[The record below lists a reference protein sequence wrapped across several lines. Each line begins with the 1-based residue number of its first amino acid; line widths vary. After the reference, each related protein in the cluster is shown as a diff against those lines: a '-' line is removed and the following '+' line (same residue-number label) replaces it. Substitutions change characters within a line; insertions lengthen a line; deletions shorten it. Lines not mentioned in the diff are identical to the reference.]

1 MHQGAFGAFFLHV
14 AFFTTPMMYLSD
26 HASSDRTLTEE
37 FSLCAMCRSCISAV
51 KLSMQGTAFRHLDII
66 FSKGRNAKLL
76 KRTFSTVFATAAE
89 GTSGFSSGLG
99 ASRINRPKSLKRSRI
114 STQLSHWA
122 LRPFSSLK
130 TTVFPAAAICQK
142 LQLQNAKAA
151 KQQLQNNS
159 CKPKAANPHAAKPT
173 HNMSCGRIAAKLEP
187 CQTLCFLMSNMS
199 GGQLPNTAV
208 VQVNP
213 HRWSRKRYFKSIHVQ
228 KQILAQLFSSVGIP
242 TRAQE
247 RKKNKLFQHSCS
259 YALDGI

>member
-76 KRTFSTVFATAAE
+76 KRAFSTVFATAAE

-151 KQQLQNNS
+151 KQQLQTKS
-159 CKPKAANPHAAKPT
+159 CKPTRCKTNTQHVMRQNCCQTRTMSNTVLSHVKHVRRTAAKHSRGSSEPAPLKPKT
-173 HNMSCGRIAAKLEP
+173 LFQEHSCSKTNSR
-187 CQTLCFLMSNMS
+187 TTFLKCGNSNTS
-199 GGQLPNTAV
+199 A
-208 VQVNP
+208 
-213 HRWSRKRYFKSIHVQ
+213 RK
-228 KQILAQLFSSVGIP
+228 
-242 TRAQE
+242 E
-247 RKKNKLFQHSCS
+247 KKNKLFQHSCS